1 MAAAK
6 RTYNVSRLFGESD
19 YMFNFS
25 KANVPIGS
33 TIEFLRD
40 RTIKATVVDETHI
53 VLNGVKM
60 SVSGATLKLLKQ
72 DGKEKKS
79 VQGTLYWLYSG
90 VSLAELSSRTKSL

>member
-1 MAAAK
+1 M
-6 RTYNVSRLFGESD
+6 GESD
-19 YMFNFS
+19 FMFNFS

-60 SVSGATLKLLKQ
+60 SVSGATLKLLKLG
-72 DGKEKKS
+72 GKEKKS
-79 VQGTLYWLYSG
+79 VQGTLYWLYDG
-90 VSLAELSSRTKSL
+90 VSLAELSSRTKGL

>member
-1 MAAAK
+1 
-6 RTYNVSRLFGESD
+6 
-19 YMFNFS
+19 MFNFS
-25 KANVPIGS
+25 KANVPVGS
-33 TIEFLRD
+33 IIEFSRD
-40 RTIKATVVDETHI
+40 RSIKATVVDETQS

-90 VSLAELSSRTKSL
+90 VSLAELSSRTHGL

>member
-1 MAAAK
+1 M
-6 RTYNVSRLFGESD
+6 
-19 YMFNFS
+19 
-25 KANVPIGS
+25 PIGS

-60 SVSGATLKLLKQ
+60 SVSGATLWLLNQ

-79 VQGTLYWLYSG
+79 VQGTLYWLYGG
-90 VSLAELSSRTKSL
+90 VTLSELSNRTKSL

>member
-1 MAAAK
+1 
-6 RTYNVSRLFGESD
+6 
-19 YMFNFS
+19 MFNFS

-60 SVSGATLKLLKQ
+60 SVSGATLKLLKLG
-72 DGKEKKS
+72 GKEKKS
-79 VQGTLYWLYSG
+79 VQGTLSWLYGG
-90 VSLAELSSRTKSL
+90 VTLSELSNRTKSL

>member
-1 MAAAK
+1 
-6 RTYNVSRLFGESD
+6 
-19 YMFNFS
+19 MFNFS